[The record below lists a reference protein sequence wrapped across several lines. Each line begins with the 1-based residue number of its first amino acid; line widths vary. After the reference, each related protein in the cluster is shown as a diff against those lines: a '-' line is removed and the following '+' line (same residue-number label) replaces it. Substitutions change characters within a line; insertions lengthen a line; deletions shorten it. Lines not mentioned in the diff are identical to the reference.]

1 MPSVQK
7 AHREYPAK
15 DVVVMTI
22 SLDGGDG
29 APVKKFLDEHKYT
42 MPSAHDKGMAFGRA
56 INARGVPMTYIVDR
70 DQNIVARGMGPLD
83 LERPDVKKMIQ
94 SLLARK

>member
-7 AHREYPAK
+7 AHSEYRSK

-29 APVKKFLDEHKYT
+29 QGVRKFLDAHRYT
-42 MPSAHDKGMAFGRA
+42 MPSAHDRGMAYARK
-56 INARGVPMTYIVDR
+56 IEARGVPMTYIVDR
-70 DQNIVARGMGPLD
+70 EQNIVARGMGPLD
-83 LERPDVKKMIQ
+83 LERPDIRRLIQ
-94 SLLARK
+94 DLVARQ